1 MFVRTN
7 RFFIL
12 GVGEKRSLNQ
22 SSRVTWTIDA
32 EFPLQAGIKCDLV
45 DFAQKGRAKYIWV
58 QAHAVSVHSSRT
70 ASRWR
75 WRRAHFQRLSRR

>member
-22 SSRVTWTIDA
+22 SSRVPWTIDA

-58 QAHAVSVHSSRT
+58 QAHAVSSILRAPHHVGAGAGRISS
-70 ASRWR
+70 A
-75 WRRAHFQRLSRR
+75 